1 MNSVDPEIYAVHA
14 YIGEID
20 DLQFLNFLCM
30 ILVGFVLL
38 DL

>member
-14 YIGEID
+14 YIGVID
-20 DLQFLNFLCM
+20 DLQSLNFPCV

-38 DL
+38 YL